1 MTFADDAPVARALDL
16 VHVFHEST
24 AGFGEPMAV
33 APETVPHPSR
43 DLLDHT
49 SHMTVTM
56 ERFHGGP
63 VSLAVID
70 RKDCPDGR
78 YAREIMLRRPDGR
91 VVQHGIVRID
101 LERLTPA
108 TTAEIRGEAAPLG
121 RILLEAG
128 LLMEVHDVRL
138 LRIVAGPHLAS
149 LFGVATG
156 AETFG
161 RVARIDLDGQPAIEL
176 LEIAAPPFP

>member
-1 MTFADDAPVARALDL
+1 MTCAADSPAARALDL
-16 VHVFHEST
+16 VHVFHDST

-33 APETVPHPSR
+33 APEAVPPTYR

-63 VSLAVID
+63 VSLTVID

-78 YAREIMLRRPDGR
+78 YAREILLRRTDGL

-101 LERLTPA
+101 LERLAPA
-108 TTAEIRGEAAPLG
+108 TAAAIRAEAAPLG
-121 RILLEAG
+121 RILLAAG

-138 LRIVAGPHLAS
+138 LRVVNGPHLAS

-156 AETFG
+156 TETFG
-161 RVARIDLDGQPAIEL
+161 RVARIDLNGQPAIEL
-176 LEIAAPPFP
+176 LEIAAPPFS